1 MQNYKLAAAAKA
13 LSLAMIC
20 TLAGSCDKE
29 DTISVPQNIAGT
41 EWQQTTEEC
50 TVKLTF
56 DSDAQCTYSEK
67 TDDGITGYDYT
78 YEYHKP
84 NIKLTPKDSGREV
97 LTGHIEQCDP
107 RCIALRLFRP
117 DGQECFTAYRTT
129 YWEH

>member
-1 MQNYKLAAAAKA
+1 MQYNKLTTTAKTIVLAA
-13 LSLAMIC
+13 IC

-29 DTISVPQNIAGT
+29 ETISVPQNIAGT
-41 EWQQTTEEC
+41 EWLQTTEEY

-67 TDDGITGYDYT
+67 NDDGITEYGYT

-84 NIKLTPKDSGREV
+84 NIKLTPKDSDREV
-97 LTGHIEQCDP
+97 LTGHIEQCDSHS
-107 RCIALRLFRP
+107 IAMRLFRP